1 MKETQASPHPL
12 TPKAFITR
20 EHLYDLYGKKDM
32 IILDPRHC
40 IEASA
45 IHASLARYAEL
56 SELPE
61 AYEIAGDRLGGGLL
75 ILAIEAAQ
83 AVCETIDW
91 EVWDLG
97 VFSYEHLEL
106 TNPKL
111 PYHDADN
118 LPAHLLRATARDALY
133 QMADNW
139 QAPDKERMKLVVAE
153 WAARQNLPLT
163 AEALELANSLQPKIQ
178 PHAKPLS
185 FFDALVELAPD
196 AVILEHD
203 GGARCSLALPPY
215 SMSSPKQGPVLTF
228 LYPPAGLSVMDG
240 TCKEMLVQTFN
251 LFKEMAADVEELQ
264 VFLSPRRS
272 ENDEFPTQPGW
283 LEWGCQY
290 RRKTGSRG
298 WVALIQRSENFPI
311 ERHS

>member
-1 MKETQASPHPL
+1 MSKVNPVTQPRAILS
-12 TPKAFITR
+12 
-20 EHLYDLYGKKDM
+20 ESHLYDLQRRQEN
-32 IILDPRHC
+32 IVLHPRHC

-45 IHASLARYAEL
+45 IHATLAHYAEKM
-56 SELPE
+56 ELPL
-61 AYEIAGDRLGGGLL
+61 ALEIAGDRLGGGLL
-75 ILAIEAAQ
+75 ILAVEAAK

-91 EVWDLG
+91 NEYDDG
-97 VFSYEHLEL
+97 VFSYEHLECGPNYTTYL
-106 TNPKL
+106 DKVSL
-111 PYHDADN
+111 G
-118 LPAHLLRATARDALY
+118 AHLLRATTRNALY

-139 QAPDKERMKLVVAE
+139 QAPDPEQMALVVAD
-153 WAARQNLPLT
+153 WASSIGLPLT
-163 AEALELANSLQPKIQ
+163 TEAQALANSLQVKQ
-178 PHAKPLS
+178 QAKPFS
-185 FFDALVELAPD
+185 FLDALGVMAPD

-215 SMSSPKQGPVLTF
+215 SMSSSKQGPVLTF
-228 LYPPAGLSVMDG
+228 LYPPAGLGVMDG
-240 TCKEMLVQTFN
+240 TCKEMLVQTFK